1 MMKGA
6 GSMSGK
12 DCGAR
17 GWARVL
23 LAAVVVVLVTADLA
37 MINPAVLGNRTGVAL
52 ARSKETSNPLVIRVG
67 HFPNITH
74 AQALVG
80 FADGTFAKALGP
92 GVKID
97 RKVFNAGPSEIEAM
111 LAGEID
117 LGYIGPVPAINGF
130 VRSRG
135 GLKIVAGATNG
146 GAVLVARN
154 GSGIRDLKGL
164 AGKTVAVPQFGNTQD
179 ISLRRLLQVAGLKTA
194 NKGGNVTVLQV
205 ENPDIYM
212 LFLRKEIDAAL
223 VPEPWGSRLTKEAG
237 GRILLD
243 WKEIWRDGNYS
254 TAVIIVR
261 TQFLEEHPDLVEK
274 WLRAHVELT
283 GRIAADPAKH
293 ESTLNS
299 QIQKLTGKSLPPDL
313 VTSALSRIVSTY
325 DPVSDSIRE
334 FVSLSQANGYLP
346 EKPDLARLLELKILN
361 GILREKGLAPVR

>member
-1 MMKGA
+1 MKRSIKGSMKSSTNRSMKRSAGFFVMAAACLAIMGLLVLGSPVGHVQA
-6 GSMSGK
+6 GSGQ
-12 DCGAR
+12 
-17 GWARVL
+17 
-23 LAAVVVVLVTADLA
+23 
-37 MINPAVLGNRTGVAL
+37 P
-52 ARSKETSNPLVIRVG
+52 SKPLIIRVG

-80 FADGTFAKALGP
+80 FADGTFARALGP

-97 RKVFNAGPSEIEAM
+97 RKIFNAGPSEIEAM

-146 GAVLVARN
+146 GAVLVARE

-164 AGKTVAVPQFGNTQD
+164 AGKIVAVPQFGNTQD
-179 ISLRRLLQVAGLKTA
+179 ISLRRLLDVAGLKTV

-237 GRILLD
+237 GKLLLD

-254 TAVIIVR
+254 TAVVIVR
-261 TQFLEEHPDLVEK
+261 TEFLKKHRDLVEK

-283 GRIAADPAKH
+283 GRIAAGRPKY
-293 ESTLNS
+293 ESTINS
-299 QIQKLTGKSLPPDL
+299 EIKALTGKLLPPDL
-313 VTSALSRIVSTY
+313 VSSAMARIVPTY
-325 DPVSDSIRE
+325 DPVSDSIAE
-334 FVSLSQANGYLP
+334 FVTISRANGYLP
-346 EKPDLARLLELKILN
+346 EKPDLARLLELGILN
-361 GILREKGLAPVR
+361 RILKEKGLAPVK